1 MLQIVE
7 FNENDDLE
15 FGKIRKMDTE
25 ARKKER
31 KKESKENRGGWG
43 DGSKLR
49 WA

>member
-7 FNENDDLE
+7 FNDDLE

-25 ARKKER
+25 AR